1 MEQKKEVIA
10 DHIHWQ
16 NDILNISESMTK
28 AAVEAEQEIFGD
40 GTFKNIDVVIKTYD
54 HSKTVNYYDE
64 EVKNDKLKEKNL
76 IKKKTN

>member
-1 MEQKKEVIA
+1 
-10 DHIHWQ
+10 
-16 NDILNISESMTK
+16 MTK

-64 EVKNDKLKEKNL
+64 EVKNDKLKEKIL